1 MLVPEI
7 NHLFQNLFDDP
18 APASVNRSN
27 NTDGGGG
34 GEGPT
39 EEEVVTCLEQL
50 VTGHSPSQTQ
60 VIINLARF

>member
-1 MLVPEI
+1 MIVPEI
-7 NHLFQNLFDDP
+7 NHLFQNLFDDS
-18 APASVNRSN
+18 APASTNRSSN
-27 NTDGGGG
+27 DNDG

-60 VIINLARF
+60 VTNV